1 MMSIFSPAPH
11 IERLPEGQID
21 STYKRLRKEV
31 FAGTFIGYATFYL
44 IRQNFSLAVPYMI
57 AEYGYTKADLGIV
70 MTLLSVA
77 YGVSK
82 FVMGNAS
89 DRSNPKY
96 LVTSHERFLQRLYRY
111 LATDEADGNT
121 QRSYLIDFDGYLG
134 A

>member
-11 IERLPEGQID
+11 IDRLPEGQID

-77 YGVSK
+77 YGISK
-82 FVMGNAS
+82 FCHG
-89 DRSNPKY
+89 
-96 LVTSHERFLQRLYRY
+96 
-111 LATDEADGNT
+111 
-121 QRSYLIDFDGYLG
+121 
-134 A
+134 

>member
-1 MMSIFSPAPH
+1 MSIFSPAPH

-77 YGVSK
+77 YGISK

-89 DRSNPKY
+89 DALTQN
-96 LVTSHERFLQRLYRY
+96 TSPQ
-111 LATDEADGNT
+111 
-121 QRSYLIDFDGYLG
+121 
-134 A
+134 